1 MLDGL
6 AENQW
11 QQKSHGKTEIDCNVN
26 AIQSPAEAGLLS
38 PSIFQAI
45 GHDPISPSALLWYH
59 KTYHAIF
66 YLLSYHASQLPTFS
80 HVSSHL

>member
-26 AIQSPAEAGLLS
+26 AIQSPAEVGLLS

-45 GHDPISPSALLWYH
+45 GHDPISPSALFERVYRSTPHWRRCL
-59 KTYHAIF
+59 
-66 YLLSYHASQLPTFS
+66 
-80 HVSSHL
+80 